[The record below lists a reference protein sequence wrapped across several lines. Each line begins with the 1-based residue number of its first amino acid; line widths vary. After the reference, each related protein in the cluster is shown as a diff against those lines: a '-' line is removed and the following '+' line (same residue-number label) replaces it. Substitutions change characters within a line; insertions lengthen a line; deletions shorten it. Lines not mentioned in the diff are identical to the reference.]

1 MITSVYISNERIQ
14 VLNGVSNSKKQYVDV
29 KSCMFISLPD
39 KAIVNGIITNEI
51 AVKEA
56 LEKLWGKYD
65 ISKKDVY
72 LVIDSG
78 TILNKKV
85 KVPVLPV
92 KTIQSLVQEEFKDV
106 EGFSNFL
113 FDYTVIEDG
122 KNGEPQVL
130 CNAVGK
136 ELIASYKRVFES
148 VGISLKSIDTSISC
162 ELKVYRN
169 NAEMSGK
176 DCIVTVLDKNNMT
189 SILHL
194 NGSYSFSSRSRL
206 LDERGTE
213 QSQIEIAR
221 NISSLI
227 QFARSESSRRNITN
241 IYVCGIMQEEENL
254 CEELS
259 KIIGADVATIPASPE
274 ITYQGNKQTA
284 QFLLSDYLYAVGNLI
299 RLWGV

>member
-14 VLNGVSNSKKQYVDV
+14 VLIGASNNKKQHVDV

-56 LEKLWGKYD
+56 IEKLWGKYD
-65 ISKKDVY
+65 IAKKDVY

-78 TILNKKV
+78 TILNRKV
-85 KVPVLPV
+85 KVPALPE
-92 KTIQSLVQEEFKDV
+92 KTIQTLVQEEFKDV
-106 EGFSNFL
+106 EGFTNFL
-113 FDYTVIEDG
+113 FDYTVLEDG
-122 KNGEPQVL
+122 RNGEPEVL

-136 ELIASYKRVFES
+136 ELISSYIRVFDS
-148 VGISLKSIDTSISC
+148 VGIKLKSIDTSINC
-162 ELKVYRN
+162 ELKVYRKN
-169 NAEMSGK
+169 SELFGK
-176 DCIVTVLDKNNMT
+176 DCIVTILDKNNMT
-189 SILHL
+189 SILHI
-194 NGSYSFSSRSRL
+194 NGSYNFSSRSRL

-227 QFARSESSRRNITN
+227 QFARSESSRKNITN
-241 IYVCGIMQEEENL
+241 IYICGITEAEENL
-254 CEELS
+254 CVELS
-259 KIIGADVATIPASPE
+259 KIMGADVATIPASPE

-299 RLWGV
+299 RL

>member
-14 VLNGVSNSKKQYVDV
+14 VLTGASSGKKHVDV
-29 KSCMFISLPD
+29 KACMFISLPE
-39 KAIVNGIITNEI
+39 KTIVNGVITNEI
-51 AVKEA
+51 ALKEA

-78 TILNKKV
+78 TILNKKI
-85 KVPVLPV
+85 KVPVLPE
-92 KTIQSLVQEEFKDV
+92 KTIQTLVQEEFKDV

-113 FDYTVIEDG
+113 FDYTVLEDG
-122 KNGEPQVL
+122 RNGQQTEIL

-136 ELIASYKRVFES
+136 ELIGSYIRIFDA
-148 VGISLKSIDTSISC
+148 VGIKLKSIDSSIGC
-162 ELKVYRN
+162 ELKVFRTIT
-169 NAEMSGK
+169 EMADK
-176 DCIVTVLDKNNMT
+176 DCIVTILDKNNMT
-189 SILHL
+189 SILHI

-213 QSQIEIAR
+213 QSKIEIAR

-227 QFARSESSRRNITN
+227 QFARSESSRKNITN
-241 IYVCGIMQEEENL
+241 IFVCGITEAEETL
-254 CEELS
+254 CLELS
-259 KIIGADVATIPASPE
+259 KIIGADVTTIPACSE

-299 RLWGV
+299 RL